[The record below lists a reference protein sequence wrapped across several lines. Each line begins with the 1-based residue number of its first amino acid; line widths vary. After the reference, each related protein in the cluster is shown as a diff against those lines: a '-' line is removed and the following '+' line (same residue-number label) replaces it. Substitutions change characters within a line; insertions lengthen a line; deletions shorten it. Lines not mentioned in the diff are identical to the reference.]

1 MDRTRNS
8 LNDIVALSKAMQN
21 VWTVALRPAG
31 LCLRSSAPTSAPL
44 ALHGSLPLLARWARP
59 SRVDPVSRL
68 DAVWWGPS
76 SCVSNGR
83 KAFST
88 TSRCEFQRT
97 SILRKLKVYA
107 GPQKI
112 EQGLRFRDDNLDERE
127 LYKIF
132 GKETPPPNVAN
143 RLLRILHARRVDGTL
158 DIAPPG
164 DVLKQLKDYPH
175 ASAEGLTWL
184 RKNYPMDEDAAIIAR
199 IEREEATQVQEN
211 PAELMQR
218 AEDLGLY
225 KPQSGKY
232 GAKLG
237 KEGDVFGISELE
249 KIRAENEAKAKQE
262 EEAFDASIER
272 TMAEANAKAE
282 AQATELKQLTTE
294 VEDQA
299 GHLIPG
305 LDRSLGLEDTRGLR
319 PPNVYERW
327 NMKNAETATSKL
339 TAESP
344 EIASMT
350 KTRRILPSILFT
362 ATGLLACYLLSQYWT
377 PPARLTRLWPSTSL
391 AWATIFGI
399 AAANVTIFCLWRGFS
414 PAWRLLNKYF
424 IVVTAT
430 PVAGSMLGS
439 VFSHQQGM
447 HLLLNMGFLVAIPL
461 AAQLCE
467 EVGRGTFLAVYLASG
482 LLGSF
487 VPLTVW
493 VLRGQ
498 ITQTCLGA
506 SGAVMGVLAAYCT
519 INGDRQFTTWLLPE
533 VWKERVHISGWT
545 LVVAILAMEVLSFAS
560 PVLGRYLTLSGR
572 FPTLSGRLTKR
583 TARVNHL
590 GHLSGFGTGLV
601 SGLWMKNNREEEKR
615 RIAEGKGRE
624 ELWYEKILGRRPD
637 R

>member
-1 MDRTRNS
+1 
-8 LNDIVALSKAMQN
+8 MQN

-31 LCLRSSAPTSAPL
+31 LCLRSSPLTTAPL
-44 ALHGSLPLLARWARP
+44 GLHGALPLLARCART
-59 SRVDPVSRL
+59 SGLHPVSRL
-68 DAVWWGPS
+68 DAFPWAPS
-76 SCVSNGR
+76 SGVIVGR
-83 KAFST
+83 KTFST
-88 TSRCEFQRT
+88 TSRCEFQP
-97 SILRKLKVYA
+97 SSNLRKLKVYA

-112 EQGLRFRDDNLDERE
+112 EQGLRFRDGNLDERE

-158 DIAPPG
+158 DIQPPQ
-164 DVLKQLKDYPH
+164 DILRQLNDYPH
-175 ASAEGLTWL
+175 ASADGLTWL

-199 IEREEATQVQEN
+199 IEREEAPQEKEN
-211 PAELMQR
+211 PAELVQR
-218 AEDLGLY
+218 AGDLGLY

-237 KEGDVFGISELE
+237 KKGDVFGVSELDR
-249 KIRAENEAKAKQE
+249 IRAENEAKAKQE
-262 EEAFDASIER
+262 EEAFEARIER
-272 TMAEANAKAE
+272 TMAETNAKAE
-282 AQATELKQLTTE
+282 AQAAELKQLTTE
-294 VEDQA
+294 VEDKA

-305 LDRSLGLEDTRGLR
+305 SNRSLGLEDSRGLR

-327 NMKNAETATSKL
+327 NMKNAEAAISKL
-339 TAESP
+339 TADSP
-344 EIASMT
+344 EIANMT
-350 KTRRILPSILFT
+350 KTRRILPSLLFT
-362 ATGLLACYLLSQYWT
+362 ATGLLACYILSQYWT

-391 AWATIFGI
+391 AWATIFGLATANI
-399 AAANVTIFCLWRGFS
+399 AIFCLWWGFS

-447 HLLLNMGFLVAIPL
+447 HLLFNMGFLVAIPL

-533 VWKERVHISGWT
+533 AWKEHVHISGWT
-545 LVVAILAMEVLSFAS
+545 LVAAILVLEVLGFAR
-560 PVLGRYLTLSGR
+560 PRLRRILTQLDRTRYLKLPDR
-572 FPTLSGRLTKR
+572 WTKQIAR
-583 TARVNHL
+583 TNHL

-601 SGLWMKNNREEEKR
+601 CGLWIKQNREEEKR
-615 RIAEGKGRE
+615 RIAEGRERE
-624 ELWYEKILGRRPD
+624 EMWFEKIFGRRPD